1 MENNE
6 ELFQTTLG
14 ELSTIASKLSEIS
27 KVENSF
33 ETRLNTLKGE
43 AEGLVSRHNEILA
56 EIDLLHG
63 AINDVSSAL
72 ASLSGLEDRIKE
84 LSEKLSSLDIQGLK
98 DKLDGTS
105 NDVAK
110 ASAKLLAAEKRD
122 QAAKDKKIKKK

>member
-27 KVENSF
+27 KVESSF

-43 AEGLVSRHNEILA
+43 VEGLVSRHNEILA

-63 AINDVSSAL
+63 AINDVSSFRRNFL
-72 ASLSGLEDRIKE
+72 LS
-84 LSEKLSSLDIQGLK
+84 
-98 DKLDGTS
+98 TF
-105 NDVAK
+105 K
-110 ASAKLLAAEKRD
+110 A
-122 QAAKDKKIKKK
+122 